1 MRLIS
6 VAATAL
12 LLAQPASAQSIFD
25 LVVKQLRPAAPANE
39 PRQNAATPAALATIT
54 SKQAAAI
61 DGFLSTPLQD
71 RVIAAHRAAAAPLI
85 RQVLA
90 TLSCARDS
98 AALNSLNRQH
108 LSPRTF
114 RPPFYNSLIPMQN
127 LDYHDKSTCLDVVRL
142 TDWTKPAN
150 NALKFEA
157 HYISPQ
163 SGEAKQQTFELQKG
177 SDGQWMIRNIGVGL
191 T

>member
-12 LLAQPASAQSIFD
+12 LFAQPASAQSIFD
-25 LVVKQLRPAAPANE
+25 LVKQLRPGTSANAA
-39 PRQNAATPAALATIT
+39 RQNGPTVSLATIT
-54 SKQAAAI
+54 SKQTAAI
-61 DGFLSTPLQD
+61 DGFLNTPLQD
-71 RVIAAHRAAAAPLI
+71 GVTAADRAAAAPLV
-85 RQVLA
+85 RQVVA

-108 LSPRTF
+108 LFPRTF
-114 RPPFYNSLIPMQN
+114 KPPFYNEYIPMQN
-127 LDYHDKSTCLDVVRL
+127 LSYHDNNTCLDVLRL

-150 NALKFEA
+150 NTLKFAA

-163 SGEAKQQTFELQKG
+163 SGEAKRQTFELQKA
-177 SDGQWMIRNIGVGL
+177 SDGQWMIRDIGMGL
-191 T
+191 H